1 MQNLRR
7 FFAPPER
14 WAEDQ
19 VVLDREETHH
29 LGRVLRLPAG
39 ARVAVVDGRGRA
51 RAARVQALDPEGAI
65 LALEEDLAPRGE
77 SPLMVT
83 LGVGLAKGEAMDQ
96 VVRQATEMGV
106 RHLVPFT
113 STYSENITPERAARR
128 QARWHRQAREGLKSC
143 QRLYLP
149 EIAPVQDFPGVL
161 AGPEEVKFFCYEA
174 DRGGGLAS
182 ALSRARPAGVRLLI
196 GPEGGFTP
204 EEAAMA
210 REAGFQSVSLGP
222 RRLRVET
229 AALIALAILQYA
241 WGDLA

>member
-1 MQNLRR
+1 MTDLRR

-14 WAEDQ
+14 WAEEH

-29 LGRVLRLPAG
+29 LGRVLRLSAG

-51 RAARVQALDPEGAI
+51 RAARVQALDPEGAV
-65 LALEEDLAPRGE
+65 LALEDELAFQGE

-106 RHLVPFT
+106 TLLLPFT
-113 STYSENITPERAARR
+113 CTYAETITPERAARR
-128 QARWHRQAREGLKSC
+128 QARWQRQARESLKSC

-174 DRGGGLAS
+174 ERGGGLLS
-182 ALSRARPAGVRLLI
+182 ALSRPRPSEVRLLI

-204 EEAAMA
+204 EEAARA
-210 REAGFQSVSLGP
+210 REAGFQLVSLGP

>member
-1 MQNLRR
+1 MTDLRR

-14 WAEDQ
+14 WAAGQ

-29 LGRVLRLPAG
+29 LARVLGLSPG
-39 ARVAVVDGRGRA
+39 ARVAVCDGRGRA
-51 RAARVQALDPEGAI
+51 AAARIQALDPEGAI

-77 SPLMVT
+77 SPLELT

-106 RHLVPFT
+106 RRLLPFT
-113 STYSENITPERAARR
+113 STYSENSTPERAARR
-128 QARWHRQAREGLKSC
+128 QARWQRQARESLKSC
-143 QRLYLP
+143 QRLHLP

-174 DRGGGLAS
+174 HRDGGLMA
-182 ALSRARPAGVRLLI
+182 ALSRARPGGVRLLI

-210 REAGFQSVSLGP
+210 REAGFQLISLGP

-229 AALIALAILQYA
+229 AALVALVILQYA